1 MIKKH
6 LQELTQKSVELMSAF
21 SSAIRN
27 KSMEIISI
35 FAAIILWEIIAVF
48 FVQNKFYLPSF
59 TDVTF
64 AFVDIISRDAKLSIL
79 GIDFQFPVLVM
90 DILARFG
97 IITGPDVR
105 LPVLIIDLIYSLM
118 HFLIGLVSAL
128 LIGIPVGMIMGWF
141 RTIDRVVDPLIEII
155 RPIPP
160 LAWIPFAII
169 WIGLNPFAAG
179 FLIFIGAV
187 FPIIINTFTGF
198 KSVSRVYVEAA
209 KVLGCNTNRE
219 LIRYV
224 ALPSALPSIA
234 AGIRI
239 AMGVG
244 WMCLVAAEMFG
255 VSRNGLGYKI
265 WHHYYLH
272 NMDLVLVY
280 MIILGF
286 LGLLIDRLLRHYV
299 DGKLLKWRKGVVI

>member
-1 MIKKH
+1 MAKKYSQI
-6 LQELTQKSVELMSAF
+6 LGGKSV
-21 SSAIRN
+21 
-27 KSMEIISI
+27 EIISI
-35 FAAIILWEIIAVF
+35 CSAIILWQIIAVYI
-48 FVQNKFYLPSF
+48 VQNKFYLPSF
-59 TDVTF
+59 TDVAF
-64 AFVDIISRDAKLSIL
+64 AFMEIISKDTKLGLL
-79 GIDFQFPVLVM
+79 GLDYQ
-90 DILARFG
+90 
-97 IITGPDVR
+97 
-105 LPVLIIDLIYSLM
+105 LPVLLVDLIYSLM
-118 HFLIGLVSAL
+118 HFWIGLLSAL
-128 LIGIPVGMIMGWF
+128 IVGIPVGMVMGWF
-141 RTIDRVVDPLIEII
+141 RSIDRIVDPLIEII

-169 WIGLNPFAAG
+169 WIGLNPLAAG

-209 KVLGCNTNRE
+209 KVLGCNTDRE

-272 NMDLVLVY
+272 NMDLVMVY
-280 MIILGF
+280 MLLLGF
-286 LGLLIDRLLRHYV
+286 LGLFIDRVLRYYI

>member
-1 MIKKH
+1 MVKKH
-6 LQELTQKSVELMSAF
+6 IQALKEKS
-21 SSAIRN
+21 I
-27 KSMEIISI
+27 EIISI
-35 FAAIILWEIIAVF
+35 FSTIVLWQIIAVY
-48 FVQNKFYLPSF
+48 FVGNKFYLPSF
-59 TDVTF
+59 TDV
-64 AFVDIISRDAKLSIL
+64 AGALVEIISRQSSL
-79 GIDFQFPVLVM
+79 GIMGMELQLPMLVVDFLYSMMHFS
-90 DILARFG
+90 IG
-97 IITGPDVR
+97 IIAA
-105 LPVLIIDLIYSLM
+105 
-118 HFLIGLVSAL
+118 LV
-128 LIGIPVGMIMGWF
+128 IGIPIGMIMGWF
-141 RTIDRVVDPLIEII
+141 RTIDRMVDPIIEII

-187 FPIIINTFTGF
+187 FPIMINTFTGF
-198 KSVSRVYVEAA
+198 KSVSKVYVEAA
-209 KVLGCNTNRE
+209 KVLGCNTNFE

-255 VSRNGLGYKI
+255 VSSNGLGYEM
-265 WHHYYLH
+265 WHFYDLH
-272 NMDLVLVY
+272 RMEFVLVY
-280 MIILGF
+280 MLILGF
-286 LGLLIDRLLRHYV
+286 LGLFIDRLLRYYI

>member
-6 LQELTQKSVELMSAF
+6 LQALSEKSVEIVS
-21 SSAIRN
+21 
-27 KSMEIISI
+27 IIS
-35 FAAIILWEIIAVF
+35 AVILWQLIAVYI
-48 FVQNKFYLPSF
+48 VQNKFYLPSF

-64 AFVDIISRDAKLSIL
+64 AFLEIIAKDAKLSFL
-79 GIDFQFPVLVM
+79 GLDYQ
-90 DILARFG
+90 
-97 IITGPDVR
+97 
-105 LPVLIIDLIYSLM
+105 LPVLLVDLLYSLM
-118 HFLIGLVSAL
+118 HFWIGLLSAL
-128 LIGIPVGMIMGWF
+128 IIGIPVGMIMGWF
-141 RTIDRVVDPLIEII
+141 RTIDRIVDPLIEII

-169 WIGLNPFAAG
+169 WIGLNPLAAG

-209 KVLGCNTNRE
+209 KVLGCNTDRE

-224 ALPSALPSIA
+224 ALPYALPSIA

-280 MIILGF
+280 MLILGF
-286 LGLLIDRLLRHYV
+286 LGLLIDRLLRYYV

>member
-1 MIKKH
+1 MVKKH
-6 LQELTQKSVELMSAF
+6 IQVIKEKSVEIVSIF
-21 SSAIRN
+21 SAIV
-27 KSMEIISI
+27 
-35 FAAIILWEIIAVF
+35 LWQIIAVY
-48 FVQNKFYLPSF
+48 VVGNKFYLPSF
-59 TDVTF
+59 TDVTG
-64 AFVDIISRDAKLSIL
+64 ALVEILSRDSSLVIMGIKLQL
-79 GIDFQFPVLVM
+79 PMLVVDFL
-90 DILARFG
+90 
-97 IITGPDVR
+97 
-105 LPVLIIDLIYSLM
+105 YSMM
-118 HFLIGLVSAL
+118 HFSIGLIAAL
-128 LIGIPVGMIMGWF
+128 VIGIPIGMIMGWF
-141 RTIDRVVDPLIEII
+141 RTIDRIVDPIIEII

-187 FPIIINTFTGF
+187 FPIMINTFTGF

-255 VSRNGLGYKI
+255 VSRNGLGYQM
-265 WHHYYLH
+265 WHFYDLH
-272 NMDLVLVY
+272 RMEFVLVY
-280 MIILGF
+280 MLILGF
-286 LGLLIDRLLRHYV
+286 LGLFIDRLLRYYI